1 MYFVDPGEESQ
12 EIHQK
17 AQLNLKYFVKYY
29 FKNENI
35 DFIKIE
41 NIKQEDNFNCG
52 IFVCF
57 YFKKLINNDFN
68 LSQMEYSPLEFRNI
82 IKDELS

>member
-1 MYFVDPGEESQ
+1 MYFVDPGEEVQ

-52 IFVCF
+52 ILVHQISVKFIKIPLKFV
-57 YFKKLINNDFN
+57 
-68 LSQMEYSPLEFRNI
+68 
-82 IKDELS
+82 